1 MAISYA
7 ESLLGIFISTDIM
20 FTCKSQWELT
30 EGTQR
35 PVVRLIAPVQD
46 DRNGPSE
53 SNKMGVSVYVK
64 WNSNSVS

>member
-7 ESLLGIFISTDIM
+7 ESLLGSFISTDIM
-20 FTCKSQWELT
+20 FTRKSQWELT
-30 EGTQR
+30 VGTQG
-35 PVVRLIAPVQD
+35 PVVRLIAVVQG

-64 WNSNSVS
+64 